1 MLRLRLGVG
10 TRADWAWCQA
20 DEKQRHTAMLQAVQ
34 HYMNEMDRK
43 DTAPNEH
50 TSLADVT
57 RKERPSKK
65 W

>member
-10 TRADWAWCQA
+10 TKADWAWYEV
-20 DEKQRHTAMLQAVQ
+20 DEKQRHTAMLAAVQ
-34 HYMNEMDRK
+34 HYLNEMDRQ
-43 DTAPNEH
+43 DVGPDER

-57 RKERPSKK
+57 RGERPSKR